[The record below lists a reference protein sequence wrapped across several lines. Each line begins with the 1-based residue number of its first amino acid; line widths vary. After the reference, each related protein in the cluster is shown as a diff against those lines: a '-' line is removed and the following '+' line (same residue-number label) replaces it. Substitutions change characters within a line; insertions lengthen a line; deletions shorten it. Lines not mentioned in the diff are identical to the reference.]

1 MVVKV
6 ANAIRAL
13 SVGISLAASL
23 FASQVAR
30 GQHLGHQ
37 GVAGAG
43 NQAPSQPVRPIP
55 PARTL
60 IAEPRIVNAP
70 ARPQLPT
77 SFSSFSPHLQA
88 QQAMLFQAPAHTG
101 FNLHSRIFGVGAP
114 AGLGLW
120 NRPVRP
126 GHQLRLFYP
135 IGFGS
140 FAAYG
145 YSGCDPVWTWRGGC
159 NAFGYTG
166 YYPLPKEERLI
177 YPLPAEPAYFEPI
190 SSASNA
196 SVDRSETLI
205 YFKDGSLYLIS
216 TYRIADGNIIYS
228 TSDGMEHVIHL
239 SDVDLQQTASANAK
253 RGVTFPA
260 PATSGDATNNGSND
274 GRAAA
279 PPH

>member
-1 MVVKV
+1 MVARV
-6 ANAIRAL
+6 ANVVRAL
-13 SVGISLAASL
+13 GVGISLAASL
-23 FASQVAR
+23 FASQVVQ
-30 GQHLGHQ
+30 GQHLGHSSL
-37 GVAGAG
+37 ARSG

-55 PARTL
+55 PPRAP
-60 IAEPRIVNAP
+60 IAEPRIVSA
-70 ARPQLPT
+70 ARPQPPT
-77 SFSSFSPHLQA
+77 SFPSFGPHLQA
-88 QQAMLFQAPAHTG
+88 RQAMLFHVPAHTA

-114 AGLGLW
+114 VGLGFW
-120 NRPVRP
+120 NWPVRP
-126 GHQLRLFYP
+126 GHQIRLFYP
-135 IGFGS
+135 IGFGN

-166 YYPLPKEERLI
+166 YYPPPKEEQLI
-177 YPLPAEPAYFEPI
+177 YPLPAEPAYVEWI

-228 TSDGMEHVIHL
+228 TSDGTEHVIHL

-260 PATSGDATNNGSND
+260 PAALGDATNNGSND
-274 GRAAA
+274 GRAAS